1 MSRIHLIKH
10 QHSFS
15 IFWLYIASYHF
26 IFVSLF
32 ILLHITTILVWAE
45 VLTFHCSTYIS
56 LHCFSVLRDVEHF
69 ISISNYIKLL
79 IAIATIIGVISCDQV
94 IFSLV
99 WQVAHTNHWSQRM
112 YSGSCPCLAILEIYA
127 EYLWND
133 YWSIYSQ
140 SQRFYDS
147 TSAAIMLSSMDC
159 PALSLTS

>member
-1 MSRIHLIKH
+1 MRRCVHPTSLLDRTSRIHLIKH

-15 IFWLYIASYHF
+15 IFWLYFASYHS

-79 IAIATIIGVISCDQV
+79 IAIATIIGVISFDQV

-99 WQVAHTNHWSQRM
+99 WHVAHTNHWSQRM
-112 YSGSCPCLAILEIYA
+112 YSGSCPFLSGHFGNLRRVFVQRLLVDLLAVATIL
-127 EYLWND
+127 
-133 YWSIYSQ
+133 
-140 SQRFYDS
+140 RFY
-147 TSAAIMLSSMDC
+147 
-159 PALSLTS
+159 